1 MFAASGK
8 GKVLG
13 FSKVFQEEEEDE
25 DAPQLMRN
33 GENGVSQDADENKY
47 RKESRKLSTWMG
59 LVVLGWLL
67 SLFVLVVVMDRRL
80 PPALTI
86 ADLAVHPDSFIEER
100 ARHQLRSLTSIGA
113 RPTGSYEN
121 EVLAV
126 QLLQRELA
134 GIKERAHPIHKIT
147 VELQKP
153 RGSFNLKFVDGLT
166 HSYRNIQNVVAKL
179 ESKGGSKHALLV
191 NCHFDS
197 VPQSPGASDDAVSCA
212 IMLEVLEVLSKSE
225 KPLKHNIIFLFNGA
239 EENMLPASH
248 GFITQHVWAD
258 EIRAFVNLEACGSG
272 GRELVFQTGPAHPWL
287 VEAYSKVAPHP
298 FASVVGQEIFQSGV
312 IPSDTDFRIF
322 RDFGNIPGLDIAYMK
337 NGYVYHTR
345 FDTEDRIPR
354 GSIQRAGDNL
364 LAVIRHVVHDS
375 DVLSHTDF
383 HDTGSIVFFDALG
396 LFMIHYPE
404 WVGIIINLAVVA
416 ISLYTTYTKTRSSF
430 QYGVSSGVYIQQLG
444 YSFLIQVA

>member
-13 FSKVFQEEEEDE
+13 FSKVFQEEEDE

-33 GENGVSQDADENKY
+33 GENGLSQDADENKY

-80 PPALTI
+80 PTALTI

-126 QLLQRELA
+126 HPLQRELA

-166 HSYRNIQNVVAKL
+166 HSYRCSTNKERI
-179 ESKGGSKHALLV
+179 S
-191 NCHFDS
+191 
-197 VPQSPGASDDAVSCA
+197 
-212 IMLEVLEVLSKSE
+212 
-225 KPLKHNIIFLFNGA
+225 LKI
-239 EENMLPASH
+239 
-248 GFITQHVWAD
+248 
-258 EIRAFVNLEACGSG
+258 
-272 GRELVFQTGPAHPWL
+272 ELVGT
-287 VEAYSKVAPHP
+287 SKMLW
-298 FASVVGQEIFQSGV
+298 QSW
-312 IPSDTDFRIF
+312 
-322 RDFGNIPGLDIAYMK
+322 
-337 NGYVYHTR
+337 
-345 FDTEDRIPR
+345 
-354 GSIQRAGDNL
+354 RAKEG
-364 LAVIRHVVHDS
+364 RS
-375 DVLSHTDF
+375 MPCSST
-383 HDTGSIVFFDALG
+383 
-396 LFMIHYPE
+396 
-404 WVGIIINLAVVA
+404 A
-416 ISLYTTYTKTRSSF
+416 ISTRSLKA
-430 QYGVSSGVYIQQLG
+430 QVKILG
-444 YSFLIQVA
+444 KGA